1 MSHYVV
7 RYARHAGIAALFVVA
22 AILGSISGVLFA
34 YAGDLPQ
41 IKALDHYN
49 PGTITRVY
57 ARDGQ
62 VIGEFAT
69 QHRDVIGYDDIS
81 PLLREAII
89 STEDADFNH
98 HFGVNLWR
106 IFVAAV
112 TDIVKWRRDQGAST
126 ITQQLARNLNEF
138 GLTQQKLFERK
149 IKEQILAI
157 QIEKRYTK
165 QEILTMYCNQ
175 IYLGHGAYGVEAASR
190 LYFGTHAKDL
200 TLPEAAMIAGI
211 IQSPTRESP
220 FVSMRRALQRRNYSL
235 QRMADEG
242 YITQAQADKA
252 KAQPIV
258 LARQARQDLSVAP
271 YFVEEVRQHL
281 EKEYGAKQ
289 LYEGGLSVQTSLDV
303 RLQKAADAAVDR
315 GLRNIDKVRGWR
327 RPTDTVFAGKD
338 TIAGYSNARWAQP
351 MAPGDIVPAVVVAL
365 TGPRHQNARLRIAEF
380 HADLTPRDFTW
391 THRAAADQLMK
402 PGDVVQV
409 AIRKVDAAKKT
420 MEVRLDQQPLI
431 QGALLAIDNHTG
443 QILAMVGGDDFER
456 SKFNRALQAM
466 RQLGSTFKPIVY
478 TAAIDRGYTPVSI
491 IQDEPVSFP
500 QGPGLPDYEPRNY
513 DRIFEGPITL
523 RHALEDSRNVPA
535 VRMMNQ
541 LTPPVVLSYAKRFG
555 LKEDIPPYLSVALGA
570 AESTLLEM
578 TSAYSVFP
586 NQGVRMVPYEILK
599 VQDRDGNLLEQH
611 RPQPIDVIR
620 ADTAYVMT
628 NLLRGVVLRGTGA
641 ADAAIDWPLAG
652 KTGTTDNYS
661 DAWFIGFDPNI
672 TVGVWVGFDE
682 KKPIFNNAT
691 GAVAALPIWTEFIK
705 DYIRGLPDRNNP
717 PSFQVPGNIV
727 YVSVDKTTGAPEPP
741 GTAGAIN
748 EAFIAGTQP
757 GATSFLGSTTPAPV
771 SSLSRPQPQP
781 QPQPQDRHEPQLQHH

>member
-1 MSHYVV
+1 MAHYVV

-22 AILGSISGVLFA
+22 AVLGSVSGVLFA

-41 IKALDHYN
+41 IKALDNYAPN
-49 PGTITRVY
+49 TITRVY
-57 ARDGQ
+57 AHDGE

-69 QHRDVIGYDDIS
+69 QRRDVIGYDDIS

-98 HFGVNLWR
+98 HFGVNVWR
-106 IFVAAV
+106 IFVTFV
-112 TDIVKWRRDQGAST
+112 SDIVKRREYGAST
-126 ITQQLARNLNEF
+126 LTQQLARNLFPNTIGF
-138 GLTQQKLFERK
+138 NKTLERK
-149 IKEQILAI
+149 VKEAI
-157 QIEKRYTK
+157 VALQLEKRYTK
-165 QEILTMYCNQ
+165 QEILTFYCNQ

-190 LYFGTHAKDL
+190 MYFGTHAKDL
-200 TLPEAAMIAGI
+200 TLPEAALIAGI
-211 IQSPTRESP
+211 IQSPERQSP
-220 FVSMRRALQRRNYSL
+220 LVNLRRARGRRNYSL

-252 KAQPIV
+252 KAAPIV
-258 LARQARQDLSVAP
+258 LAKQARQAMSIAP
-271 YFVEEVRQHL
+271 YFVEQVRQHL
-281 EKEYGAKQ
+281 EHEYGAKQ
-289 LYEGGLSVQTSLDV
+289 LYEEGLSVQTSLDV

-315 GLRNIDKVRGWR
+315 GLRNVDKIRGWR
-327 RPTDTVFAGKD
+327 HPTENVLDEKE
-338 TIAGYSNARWAQP
+338 TIADYNNPRWAQP
-351 MAPGDIVPAVVVAL
+351 MEPGDIVPAVVVAL
-365 TGPRHQNARLRIAEF
+365 TGPRHENARLRLDEY
-380 HADLTPRDFTW
+380 HATLTPHDFTW
-391 THRAAADQLMK
+391 THRGAASQLMK

-409 AIRKVDAAKKT
+409 AIRKVEAANKT
-420 MEVRLDQQPLI
+420 MEVRLDQRPLI

-443 QILAMVGGDDFER
+443 QILAMVGGENFER
-456 SKFNRALQAM
+456 SKFNRALQAF

-491 IQDEPVSFP
+491 IQDVPVCFP

-555 LKEDIPPYLSVALGA
+555 LKENIPPFLSVALGA

-599 VQDRDGNLLEQH
+599 VQDRDGSLLEQH
-611 RPQPIDVIR
+611 RPQPEDVIR
-620 ADTAYVMT
+620 ADTAFVMT
-628 NLLRGVVLRGTGA
+628 NLLRGVVLRGTGQ

-652 KTGTTDNYS
+652 KTGTTDNYT
-661 DAWFIGFDPNI
+661 DAWFIGFDPNV

-691 GAVAALPIWTEFIK
+691 GAAAALPIWTDFMK
-705 DYIRGLPDRNNP
+705 TYINGLPDRNNP
-717 PSFQVPGNIV
+717 PTFQAPGNIV
-727 YVSVDKTTGAPEPP
+727 YVSVDKATGSPEPP
-741 GTAGAIN
+741 GTPGTIN

-757 GATSFLGSTTPAPV
+757 GATSALGSTTPAPV
-771 SSLSRPQPQP
+771 SLPHPGQGSPQ
-781 QPQPQDRHEPQLQHH
+781 QHR